1 MDRPYYT
8 KGGDLIWAK
17 TIYQT
22 VIIAVSEELMSP

>member
-8 KGGDLIWAK
+8 KEGGLIWAK